1 MLHNYLK
8 IAIRSLLRTK
18 THSLINILG
27 LGIGIACCILI
38 VLFVRDEWT
47 FDTFHTKAH
56 RIYRVW
62 TLEAYGEDE
71 KFFNSVTP
79 FPMGKTLKENFAEV
93 SHTVQFHESSAL
105 VKVGDKQIS
114 EVIQIASED
123 FFEVFDFT
131 LISGS
136 VKEALQSTSSV
147 VLTRK
152 MAQKYFGSEDPI
164 NKTMA
169 IQLGERFEDFSVKA
183 VLEDI
188 PSNSSIRFGILISTQ
203 NNGKLYDERM
213 QNGWFNIIPETYV
226 LLNEGA
232 APSSL
237 TPKFIP
243 LFKTLLGPDFE
254 GTYEVGLQP
263 LLDIHLNNDFPAGIA
278 PVSNPRYSY
287 ILAAVALLILIVA
300 CINFVTLSVG
310 RSLKRAKEVGIRK
323 VVGAERHQLIFQFI
337 GEAVI
342 VTLLALVVGFLTAI
356 LTLPLFNDL
365 ARKALSIELNYFMTG
380 VALLMVVII
389 GLIAGSYP
397 AFVLSNFRPVTI
409 MKGSLNIGSSKQR
422 MRYVL
427 VGVQLVLSIF
437 LISSTLIM
445 RDQLKFLSNKDL
457 GFNKEQLLIMQ
468 LNVSSGPEARFT
480 QRLQD
485 GFEKVEQ
492 FKIELAKIGGV
503 ASSFGAS
510 QGFGQGGWIT
520 IGYTDSQNN
529 YRDFSLNVVDEDYL
543 PGMQM
548 TLVAGRNFSKDV
560 SSDKRRSI
568 IVNEALVR
576 EYGWKDAIGQRLP
589 GTRFGDHEVIGV
601 LKDFNFNSL
610 YAQIEPVVLI
620 TDLEVLRSGIE
631 NIAINSSPV
640 PKIMARISPGNVQ
653 QTIGQIEDVWNKLAP
668 GEEFS
673 FTFADEAMQRQYES
687 DQNLGKIIGMATL
700 LAIIIGGMGLYALA
714 SLAMQNRTKEISIR
728 KVMGATEQSL
738 LVLLS
743 KDYFYL
749 ILICLV
755 VSVPLTY
762 YMMSS
767 WLVTFEYRVEISW
780 QIFLL
785 AGGLSLVIAMITIS
799 YHAIKTAWTQP
810 ARTLKYE

>member
-114 EVIQIASED
+114 EVIQITSED

-183 VLEDI
+183 VMEDI
-188 PSNSSIRFGILISTQ
+188 PSNSSIRFGILISAQ

-226 LLNEGA
+226 LLNEGT

-310 RSLKRAKEVGIRK
+310 RSLKRA
-323 VVGAERHQLIFQFI
+323 
-337 GEAVI
+337 
-342 VTLLALVVGFLTAI
+342 
-356 LTLPLFNDL
+356 
-365 ARKALSIELNYFMTG
+365 
-380 VALLMVVII
+380 
-389 GLIAGSYP
+389 
-397 AFVLSNFRPVTI
+397 
-409 MKGSLNIGSSKQR
+409 
-422 MRYVL
+422 
-427 VGVQLVLSIF
+427 
-437 LISSTLIM
+437 
-445 RDQLKFLSNKDL
+445 
-457 GFNKEQLLIMQ
+457 
-468 LNVSSGPEARFT
+468 
-480 QRLQD
+480 
-485 GFEKVEQ
+485 
-492 FKIELAKIGGV
+492 
-503 ASSFGAS
+503 
-510 QGFGQGGWIT
+510 
-520 IGYTDSQNN
+520 
-529 YRDFSLNVVDEDYL
+529 
-543 PGMQM
+543 
-548 TLVAGRNFSKDV
+548 
-560 SSDKRRSI
+560 
-568 IVNEALVR
+568 
-576 EYGWKDAIGQRLP
+576 
-589 GTRFGDHEVIGV
+589 
-601 LKDFNFNSL
+601 
-610 YAQIEPVVLI
+610 
-620 TDLEVLRSGIE
+620 
-631 NIAINSSPV
+631 
-640 PKIMARISPGNVQ
+640 
-653 QTIGQIEDVWNKLAP
+653 
-668 GEEFS
+668 
-673 FTFADEAMQRQYES
+673 
-687 DQNLGKIIGMATL
+687 
-700 LAIIIGGMGLYALA
+700 
-714 SLAMQNRTKEISIR
+714 
-728 KVMGATEQSL
+728 
-738 LVLLS
+738 
-743 KDYFYL
+743 
-749 ILICLV
+749 
-755 VSVPLTY
+755 
-762 YMMSS
+762 
-767 WLVTFEYRVEISW
+767 
-780 QIFLL
+780 
-785 AGGLSLVIAMITIS
+785 
-799 YHAIKTAWTQP
+799 
-810 ARTLKYE
+810 